1 MISEGSSDGVIV
13 ESDGSVRGAD
23 LIISK
28 GSPRENQ
35 DFVSWQVETGLGFLK
50 LNQFRSNWNC

>member
-1 MISEGSSDGVIV
+1 MINKGSSDGVIV
-13 ESDGSVRGAD
+13 EPGW
-23 LIISK
+23 LSK

-50 LNQFRSNWNC
+50 LN